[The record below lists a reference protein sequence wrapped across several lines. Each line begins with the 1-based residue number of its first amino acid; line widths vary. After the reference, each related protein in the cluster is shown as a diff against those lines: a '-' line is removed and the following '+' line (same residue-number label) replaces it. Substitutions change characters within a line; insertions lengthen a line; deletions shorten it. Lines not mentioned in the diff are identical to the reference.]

1 MLLYLFRARRARDER
16 RIEIFMEKSS
26 LCNLYQT
33 MFRNRID
40 FLIRLKICLQ
50 LNFVNVIHFLFFY
63 IDRFFFSM
71 IKFGNN

>member
-1 MLLYLFRARRARDER
+1 MNAESKFLWKNLLTHVTY
-16 RIEIFMEKSS
+16 IKH
-26 LCNLYQT
+26 

-40 FLIRLKICLQ
+40 FFIRLKICLQ

-71 IKFGNN
+71 IKYGNN

>member
-63 IDRFFFSM
+63 IDRFFFQYDK
-71 IKFGNN
+71 IWK